1 LYTNPEEF
9 LGHGSLIDN
18 RYEVMDHLGSGGF
31 GDVSM
36 VFSHE
41 IEEFLALKT
50 IKPQMLTDVDAR
62 AQFILEANLW
72 INLGRHKHI
81 VRAEF
86 IDKIGTELVI
96 LMELIEAN
104 DSGQASLKD
113 YISTSVKI
121 PVEQVVNFSVGICEG
136 MSHAYSMGIKAHRD
150 LKPDNI
156 LVENGNTAKIT
167 DFGISSLARC
177 TLFSSDL
184 AGHKI
189 EINQTTGD
197 AIIGT
202 LPYMA
207 PEQFLSSDACNE
219 HSDIYSFGIILYQ
232 MISKGHWPF
241 GDISSLM
248 KKVANR
254 DVPTRYFQIH
264 SQEKPKFIFHK
275 LFKVAKFCLQK
286 DPNDRPKSFQHVK
299 CLLLEAINAESEI
312 AKTDEKPLTF
322 DPWETGKKAASLLR
336 LGRCEEALE
345 LFDMI
350 LEEFPLGVQWE
361 FDKALTLSKLGR
373 DSEADTLY
381 SKILARDP
389 SDLGALVNKGLL
401 HQKNGDLT
409 QAAKL
414 FSIALEHHPTDVD
427 TLVNIGNLAYKK
439 ENYKAATRYYKRAIE
454 LDPRYVTGWYNLGL
468 SYRALDM
475 VDQSIQCFNNFL
487 HYSDPL
493 DSRRKNAL
501 LILDHFG

>member
-1 LYTNPEEF
+1 
-9 LGHGSLIDN
+9 
-18 RYEVMDHLGSGGF
+18 
-31 GDVSM
+31 
-36 VFSHE
+36 
-41 IEEFLALKT
+41 
-50 IKPQMLTDVDAR
+50 
-62 AQFILEANLW
+62 
-72 INLGRHKHI
+72 
-81 VRAEF
+81 
-86 IDKIGTELVI
+86 
-96 LMELIEAN
+96 
-104 DSGQASLKD
+104 
-113 YISTSVKI
+113 
-121 PVEQVVNFSVGICEG
+121 
-136 MSHAYSMGIKAHRD
+136 
-150 LKPDNI
+150 
-156 LVENGNTAKIT
+156 
-167 DFGISSLARC
+167 
-177 TLFSSDL
+177 
-184 AGHKI
+184 
-189 EINQTTGD
+189 
-197 AIIGT
+197 
-202 LPYMA
+202 
-207 PEQFLSSDACNE
+207 
-219 HSDIYSFGIILYQ
+219 